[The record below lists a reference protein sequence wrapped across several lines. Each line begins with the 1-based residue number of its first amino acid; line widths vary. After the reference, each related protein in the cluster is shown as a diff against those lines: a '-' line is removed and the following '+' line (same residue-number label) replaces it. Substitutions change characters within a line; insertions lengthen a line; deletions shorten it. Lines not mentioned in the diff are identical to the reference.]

1 MKIGKNWARLGNLG
15 PFYRTD
21 KRRRKAVR
29 LTFEGKFTDNKIAQ
43 SVQQH

>member
-15 PFYRTD
+15 PFYQFN

-29 LTFEGKFTDNKIAQ
+29 LTFEGELTEDKIAQ